1 MPHAAPNKAE
11 TAPNAPDRTPPPS
24 GGPRPEPQ
32 PANSA
37 PKTGTSFRCPSVITS
52 RSPASGPGIADRRSA
67 DRQRYV
73 VD

>member
-11 TAPNAPDRTPPPS
+11 TAPNAPDRTSPPS

-37 PKTGTSFRCPSVITS
+37 PEPGQ
-52 RSPASGPGIADRRSA
+52 ASGVRR
-67 DRQRYV
+67 
-73 VD
+73 